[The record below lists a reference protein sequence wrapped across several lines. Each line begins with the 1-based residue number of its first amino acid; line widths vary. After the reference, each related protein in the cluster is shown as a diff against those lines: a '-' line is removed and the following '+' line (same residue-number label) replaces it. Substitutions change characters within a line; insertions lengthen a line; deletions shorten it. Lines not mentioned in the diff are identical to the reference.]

1 MGHLLHH
8 LMLRNFRH
16 QLLLLHFRSLQ
27 CLELLQP
34 HLLGAVIPHLSP
46 PGTTSCNSAMTSCA
60 VAPGTQMG
68 SATAAHV
75 MTYGAHHQVTTYEA
89 QQKCILEA
97 GVQTETGS
105 TAAAS
110 AASPALCATRVP
122 MSPRVSPKV
131 SPRDDANRTEFRNQV
146 KEAVHQGEEMVTV
159 PTEIAFGILEK
170 GLPESDTSDLKP
182 LKVTRGRRR
191 GGCC

>member
-1 MGHLLHH
+1 MG
-8 LMLRNFRH
+8 
-16 QLLLLHFRSLQ
+16 
-27 CLELLQP
+27 
-34 HLLGAVIPHLSP
+34 
-46 PGTTSCNSAMTSCA
+46 
-60 VAPGTQMG
+60 G
-68 SATAAHV
+68 SATAAQV
-75 MTYGAHHQVTTYEA
+75 MTYGAHQQVTTYDA
-89 QQKCILEA
+89 QQKRILEA

-110 AASPALCATRVP
+110 PAVFATPVP
-122 MSPRVSPKV
+122 MSPRV

-182 LKVTRGRRR
+182 LKVTRGRRK